1 MSRSLH
7 ADAQSHAPFQA
18 VQAGFV
24 PFKSKILAASHSEQ
38 TSPILLAETRAYIA
52 TIDELVKGIETE
64 NTHSIQIMRM
74 AQGMLM
80 LMVCVSAVLSLLLLN
95 KLVIQP
101 LSKLNQ
107 GIQKISDGQLDTRV
121 HIATNDEFHQVSSG
135 FNHMAQRLQ
144 DAYQHLEDKVKQKT
158 ADLAR
163 TNQELSTLYE
173 ITAFLHKAPS
183 NKDTMTVFLQKVM
196 ALAGAPSGSI
206 RLLNQQGEHMDMTA
220 HINVPPALLA
230 NADCTDAHA
239 CLCGDALFQPDFVIY
254 PMATA
259 DPNLLCH
266 KLQLD
271 HLTVYQ
277 IQLRDQTL
285 GLLTLYYDRSEPNP
299 HQELPIITLLCSQLA
314 VSIENNRLGMR
325 ETQFAVLEERN
336 IMAQGLH
343 DSIAQSLSF
352 LNLQL
357 QMLDTAIRKSN
368 NDKIQQHLSFLNT
381 GVQQCY
387 DDVRELLNNF
397 RLKLAHASF
406 QEVLNSVIERFK
418 AQQATDVTLRYV
430 TDGQDLSPQQQL
442 QLVFIVQEALSN
454 IRKHAQASE
463 VLIDFSHQSD
473 GIKLKI
479 QDNGVGFDTQINKEK
494 QGHHIGLSIMQERI
508 AQIQGQIS
516 LESAPG
522 KGTRIL
528 VSIHPQ

>member
-1 MSRSLH
+1 
-7 ADAQSHAPFQA
+7 
-18 VQAGFV
+18 
-24 PFKSKILAASHSEQ
+24 
-38 TSPILLAETRAYIA
+38 
-52 TIDELVKGIETE
+52 
-64 NTHSIQIMRM
+64 
-74 AQGMLM
+74 
-80 LMVCVSAVLSLLLLN
+80 
-95 KLVIQP
+95 
-101 LSKLNQ
+101 
-107 GIQKISDGQLDTRV
+107 
-121 HIATNDEFHQVSSG
+121 
-135 FNHMAQRLQ
+135 MAQRLQ

-239 CLCGDALFQPDFVIY
+239 CLCGEALFEPDFVIY
-254 PMATA
+254 PMESA
-259 DPNLLCH
+259 DPQLLCH

-277 IQLRDQTL
+277 IQLREQTL
-285 GLLTLYYDRSEPNP
+285 GLLTLYYDRHQVDP

-357 QMLDTAIRKSN
+357 QMLDAAIRKSN

-418 AQQATDVTLRYV
+418 AQQATDATLRYV

-516 LESAPG
+516 LESALG